1 VTSPAPNTP
10 QTGDKAVIGAVVA
23 ASTALSSS
31 LGFAA
36 VDGHVSVI
44 EAVVVLASTIAAA
57 GAGYLGVYLVPNR
70 PR

>member
-1 VTSPAPNTP
+1 
-10 QTGDKAVIGAVVA
+10 
-23 ASTALSSS
+23 
-31 LGFAA
+31 